1 MAGRLEGRHVLVTGG
16 ARGIGAAI
24 AGKALVEGALVSIID
39 VDETAGRELLAGL
52 GAETRAC
59 FSAGD
64 VRRASDIARGLDA
77 ATRLFGPVS
86 GLVNN
91 AGRNVYADPVT
102 MTEQE
107 WEDVFA
113 VDLKSAWLAARA
125 VLPAMKAAN
134 KGAIVNI
141 ASLHADMTY
150 PGMFPYAAAK
160 SGLVGL
166 TRSLALEVG
175 QWQVRVNALS
185 PGYVETALVAE
196 FFGRN
201 DASLREKV
209 LAAHPMRRMG
219 SPEEIANCAIFLLSD
234 EASFVTGAN
243 WRVDGGPAYYRPGAR
258 SSTGRGRRRA
268 LTGGATISAGGS
280 SPLSAANST
289 GSCEQNSFTSPIVSR
304 ARLRRRARLARRAAP
319 STLARLS
326 NARMAIGSARPV
338 STSERWR

>member
-1 MAGRLEGRHVLVTGG
+1 MAGRIEGRHVLVTGG

-24 AGKALVEGALVSIID
+24 AGKALAEGALVSIID
-39 VDETAGRELLAGL
+39 VDETAGGELLATL
-52 GAETRAC
+52 GAEKRAH

-64 VRRASDIARGLDA
+64 VRRASDIERTLGV
-77 ATRLFGPVS
+77 ATRLFGPVN

-175 QWQVRVNALS
+175 PWQIRVNALS

-243 WRVDGGPAYYRPGAR
+243 WRVDGGLGAR
-258 SSTGRGRRRA
+258 F
-268 LTGGATISAGGS
+268 AG
-280 SPLSAANST
+280 
-289 GSCEQNSFTSPIVSR
+289 
-304 ARLRRRARLARRAAP
+304 
-319 STLARLS
+319 
-326 NARMAIGSARPV
+326 
-338 STSERWR
+338 